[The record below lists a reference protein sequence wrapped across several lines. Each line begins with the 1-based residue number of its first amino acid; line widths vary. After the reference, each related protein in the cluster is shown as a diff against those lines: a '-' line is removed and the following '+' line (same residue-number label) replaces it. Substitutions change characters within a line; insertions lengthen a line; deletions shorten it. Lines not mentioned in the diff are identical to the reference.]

1 MLPLFLLL
9 SLVVILSG
17 AGVVISRNPIYC
29 ALSLVL
35 NMLAVAALYAMLDA
49 HFLAAVQIIVYAGAV
64 MVLVIFV
71 LMLLNIQVEAH
82 QRRPLGLLVAGGMLG
97 AGFLYTVVPLLLQ
110 AFSSFPDAS
119 HTQDGSVKNVGQ
131 VLYTD
136 YVFQFEAASL
146 LIMAAIV
153 GAVMLAKRS
162 YK

>member
-1 MLPLFLLL
+1 MLALFVLLAAVIVL
-9 SLVVILSG
+9 SSV
-17 AGVVISRNPIYC
+17 GVVVSRNPIYS

-35 NMLAVAALYAMLDA
+35 NMLAVAGIYAMLDA

-71 LMLLNIQVEAH
+71 LMLLNIQFEER
-82 QRRPLGLLVAGGMLG
+82 QRRSTAWLAAGGVLG
-97 AGFLYTVVPLLLQ
+97 ALFLYTVVPLLDK
-110 AFSSFPDAS
+110 AFANFPD
-119 HTQDGSVKNVGQ
+119 TGQVVDGSVRNIGRA
-131 VLYTD
+131 LYTD